1 MNTHV
6 NQLQKQSKKSVA
18 NAQTTQEKSQTNT
31 TGGSQFEDNR
41 GQVVA
46 LKTLQSIPAK
56 SEAIQKMNPL
66 EQEMLEKEVAIDTE
80 KQTLGAKV
88 SGFFGDPSRYT
99 QFVKKAKEFNDEKD
113 DLDKKRELMG
123 ELKEIGVGWQK
134 AHQDAKGAKDE
145 NEKLKWETV
154 EKFINS
160 TRSNF
165 NEIKETNKKV
175 TDGFSK
181 FKAAPIKEAPGFH
194 EIAVNWRERENL
206 IERYNFMYAPDKN
219 PMYPAE
225 KVEIDKWRKEA
236 PLESGALEGVGGKV
250 NVKGFLVEGK
260 GNYNLPESEVNFIGT
275 LGAKDLGILSDF
287 GGVEGVINIQASS
300 TRDEEPIHFTSVNG
314 TLEGA
319 EGLLS
324 GLEFLS
330 TIPDLKIGGEIPILV
345 PGINAF
351 VEAGIETMAPKLS
364 EKPKLVANYSKE
376 SGLTVTGHAKAE
388 ASVAGSI
395 AAGIAAGLPILAQVR
410 AYLKGTIKA
419 ILEGFAKFSTR
430 ILDGKVDQGADK
442 NALKLDLNG
451 KLKAI
456 LELVADAKVLYF
468 FKKEIR
474 KKLAEKELA
483 SFEASNHKDPKLT
496 ATSIVT
502 GGALFGNKKDELK
515 EQVSSGDPE
524 ADEALREEADKDEKH
539 FVEAASISEQDAND
553 RAKNNKKWWQFWKK
567 K

>member
-66 EQEMLEKEVAIDTE
+66 EQELLEKEVAIDTE

-113 DLDKKRELMG
+113 DLDKKRKLMG
-123 ELKEIGVGWQK
+123 ELKKIGEGWQE
-134 AHQDAKGAKDE
+134 AHPEAKDADDKNE
-145 NEKLKWETV
+145 NLKWETV

-160 TRSNF
+160 AHSNHD
-165 NEIKETNKKV
+165 EIEEAHNKV

-181 FKAAPIKEAPGFH
+181 FKEAPIKQAPNFH

-219 PMYPAE
+219 PMYPDE
-225 KVEIDKWRKEA
+225 KVDIDKWRKEA
-236 PLESGALEGVGGKV
+236 PLESGALEDLGGKV
-250 NVKGFLVEGK
+250 EMKGFLVEGK

-300 TRDEEPIHFTSVNG
+300 TRDEKPIHFRSVDG

-324 GLEFLS
+324 GLDFLS
-330 TIPDLKIGGEIPILV
+330 TDFGISGEIPILV
-345 PGINAF
+345 PGINA
-351 VEAGIETMAPKLS
+351 VVGASLKTNAPKLS

-376 SGLTVTGHAKAE
+376 SGLTVTGGAKAE
-388 ASVAGSI
+388 ASVAGSLN
-395 AAGIAAGLPILAQVR
+395 AGIAAGLPILAQVR
-410 AYLKGTIKA
+410 AFLEGTLAA
-419 ILEGFAKFSTR
+419 ILEGTAQFRTR

-502 GGALFGNKKDELK
+502 GGPALFGNKKDELK
-515 EQVSSGDPE
+515 EQVSSGEPE
-524 ADEALREEADKDEKH
+524 AQKALVEEADKDEKH
-539 FVEAASISEQDAND
+539 FVAEAAVSETEANE
-553 RAKNNKKWWQFWKK
+553 RMKKNKKWWQFWKK

>member
-1 MNTHV
+1 
-6 NQLQKQSKKSVA
+6 
-18 NAQTTQEKSQTNT
+18 
-31 TGGSQFEDNR
+31 
-41 GQVVA
+41 
-46 LKTLQSIPAK
+46 
-56 SEAIQKMNPL
+56 
-66 EQEMLEKEVAIDTE
+66 
-80 KQTLGAKV
+80 
-88 SGFFGDPSRYT
+88 
-99 QFVKKAKEFNDEKD
+99 
-113 DLDKKRELMG
+113 
-123 ELKEIGVGWQK
+123 
-134 AHQDAKGAKDE
+134 
-145 NEKLKWETV
+145 
-154 EKFINS
+154 
-160 TRSNF
+160 
-165 NEIKETNKKV
+165 
-175 TDGFSK
+175 
-181 FKAAPIKEAPGFH
+181 
-194 EIAVNWRERENL
+194 
-206 IERYNFMYAPDKN
+206 MYAPDKN

-300 TRDEEPIHFTSVNG
+300 TRDEEPIHFTSVTG

-324 GLEFLS
+324 GLDFLS
-330 TIPDLKIGGEIPILV
+330 VGFDISGEIPILV

-351 VEAGIETMAPKLS
+351 VGASLKTNAPKLS

-419 ILEGFAKFSTR
+419 ILQGAAQFSTR
-430 ILDGKVDQGADK
+430 ILDGKVDKDADK
-442 NALKLDLNG
+442 NALKLDLEG

-468 FKKEIR
+468 FKKEIK

-483 SFEASNHKDPKLT
+483 SFEANNHTDPKLK

-502 GGALFGNKKDELK
+502 DALFGNKKDTLK
-515 EQVSSGDPE
+515 EQVSSGEPE

-539 FVEAASISEQDAND
+539 FVEAASISEQDGND

>member
-165 NEIKETNKKV
+165 NEIKEAHNKV

-181 FKAAPIKEAPGFH
+181 FKKAPIKEAPGFH

-219 PMYPAE
+219 PMYPDE
-225 KVEIDKWRKEA
+225 KVDIDKWRKEA
-236 PLESGALEGVGGKV
+236 PLESGALEDLGGKV
-250 NVKGFLVEGK
+250 EMKGFLVEGK

-300 TRDEEPIHFTSVNG
+300 TRDEKPIHFRSVDG

-324 GLEFLS
+324 GLDFLS
-330 TIPDLKIGGEIPILV
+330 KDFGISGEIPILV

-351 VEAGIETMAPKLS
+351 VGASLKTNAPKLS

-376 SGLTVTGHAKAE
+376 SGLTVTGGAKAE
-388 ASVAGSI
+388 ASVAGSLN
-395 AAGIAAGLPILAQVR
+395 AGIAAGLPILAQVR
-410 AYLKGTIKA
+410 AFLEGTLAA
-419 ILEGFAKFSTR
+419 ILEGTAQFRTR

-502 GGALFGNKKDELK
+502 GGPALFGNQKDELK
-515 EQVSSGDPE
+515 EQVSSGQPE
-524 ADEALREEADKDEKH
+524 AQQALREEADKDEKQ
-539 FVEAASISEQDAND
+539 FVEEASISEKDANE
-553 RAKNNKKWWQFWKK
+553 RAKKNKKWWQFWKK